1 MSLSRKRK
9 VDEENR
15 VFKDDWTERYAF
27 ILPQSSTKPFC
38 LICNETVGV
47 VKSGNVKRHYETKH
61 GHFERQ
67 YPQNTEVRTAKLRQL
82 KSSYESSNKL
92 LVRAVT
98 QQERATEASFR
109 VAWVLGKNKKP
120 FTDAEIV
127 KECLV
132 EVADALFEGKERQ
145 EISEKLKKI
154 PLSNDT
160 STRRTE
166 VLADDLV
173 KQLTDDI
180 KDAPCLSLAVDES
193 TDSTDQA
200 QLCVFVRY
208 FSKAKG
214 TFCEDILG
222 LTPLCH
228 TRGEDIYEAI
238 MQMLNERGIDVKH
251 IVSIT
256 TDGAPAMIGK
266 EKGAVQRLK
275 EQHSDLLTYHCI
287 IHQSVLCASL
297 GKEYSDVM
305 ETIMKLVNYLRASSA
320 LQHRLLRA
328 FLTEVNAA
336 YDDLLLHNN
345 VRWLSKGRVL
355 ERFWAI
361 RKDLE
366 MFLSQQKNVKASHYL
381 DFLRDNDTMEAVAF
395 LVDITSHLNE
405 LNLKLQGQGNT
416 VCDLMAAVRSF
427 ERRLEIFKSDI
438 TGPHIHFPTLLQQTN
453 GNHHRHHL
461 SFLEKL
467 AENFRMRFEGF
478 NVGRQVLLCIP
489 SPFLVKNVE
498 EFSKEIKSIFP
509 WASMA
514 SLQTELIDL
523 QENVA
528 LQEVDCDTVTFWTK
542 MVTAENFPNLQKV
555 AICVLTM
562 FGSTYRC
569 ESAFSAMNAV
579 KNSHRSSLT
588 NEHLGQCLRL
598 ATTPF
603 VPRFRQLMGDRQ
615 CHFSH

>member
-1 MSLSRKRK
+1 MYLFVYFFS
-9 VDEENR
+9 
-15 VFKDDWTERYAF
+15 F
-27 ILPQSSTKPFC
+27 
-38 LICNETVGV
+38 
-47 VKSGNVKRHYETKH
+47 
-61 GHFERQ
+61 
-67 YPQNTEVRTAKLRQL
+67 
-82 KSSYESSNKL
+82 SY
-92 LVRAVT
+92 
-98 QQERATEASFR
+98 Q
-109 VAWVLGKNKKP
+109 
-120 FTDAEIV
+120 
-127 KECLV
+127 
-132 EVADALFEGKERQ
+132 
-145 EISEKLKKI
+145 
-154 PLSNDT
+154 
-160 STRRTE
+160 
-166 VLADDLV
+166 
-173 KQLTDDI
+173 
-180 KDAPCLSLAVDES
+180 
-193 TDSTDQA
+193 
-200 QLCVFVRY
+200 
-208 FSKAKG
+208 
-214 TFCEDILG
+214 
-222 LTPLCH
+222 
-228 TRGEDIYEAI
+228 
-238 MQMLNERGIDVKH
+238 
-251 IVSIT
+251 
-256 TDGAPAMIGK
+256 
-266 EKGAVQRLK
+266 
-275 EQHSDLLTYHCI
+275 
-287 IHQSVLCASL
+287 
-297 GKEYSDVM
+297 
-305 ETIMKLVNYLRASSA
+305 
-320 LQHRLLRA
+320 
-328 FLTEVNAA
+328 VNAA
-336 YDDLLLHNN
+336 YDNLLLHNN

-381 DFLRDNDTMEAVAF
+381 DFLRDNDTMEVVAF

-453 GNHHRHHL
+453 GNHHHHHL

>member
-1 MSLSRKRK
+1 MSNGELQETSNNLKSVWK
-9 VDEENR
+9 SLTGGQLHH
-15 VFKDDWTERYAF
+15 DDD
-27 ILPQSSTKPFC
+27 IQVS
-38 LICNETVGV
+38 ETVGV

-61 GHFERQ
+61 RYFEQQ
-67 YPQNTEVRTAKLRQL
+67 YPQNTEVRTIKLRQL
-82 KSSYESSNKL
+82 KSSYESANKL
-92 LVRAVT
+92 LVRALT
-98 QQERATEASFR
+98 HQERATEASFR
-109 VAWVLGKNKKP
+109 VAWVLGKTKKP
-120 FTDAEIV
+120 VSDAEVV
-127 KECLV
+127 KECFV
-132 EVADALFEGKERQ
+132 EIAEALIEGKERQ
-145 EISEKLKKI
+145 EMSEKFKKI

-160 STRRTE
+160 LTRRTE
-166 VLADDLV
+166 ILAHDLV
-173 KQLTDDI
+173 KQLADDI

-193 TDSTDQA
+193 TDGTDQA

-214 TFCEDILG
+214 TFCEDLLG

-228 TRGEDIYEAI
+228 TKGEDIYEAI
-238 MQMLNERGIDVKH
+238 MQMLNEIGTDVKNV
-251 IVSIT
+251 VSIT
-256 TDGAPAMIGK
+256 SDGAPAMIGK

-275 EQHSDLLTYHCI
+275 EKHVDLLTYHCI

-297 GKEYSDVM
+297 GKEYAGVM
-305 ETIMKLVNYLRASSA
+305 ETTMKLVNYLRASSA

-328 FLTEVNAA
+328 FLTDVNAA
-336 YDDLLLHNN
+336 YNDLLLHNN
-345 VRWLSKGRVL
+345 VRWLSKGKVL

-366 MFLSQQKNVKASHYL
+366 MFLSQQKNVKARHFL
-381 DFLRDNDTMEAVAF
+381 DFLKNDDNLELVAF

-416 VCDLMAAVRSF
+416 VCDLIAAVRSF

-453 GNHHRHHL
+453 GNHHYHHL

-467 AENFRMRFEGF
+467 AKNFRQRFEDF
-478 NVGRQVLLCIP
+478 NVGRQVLLCIT

-498 EFSKEIKSIFP
+498 EFSKETKSIFS
-509 WASMA
+509 WANIA

-528 LQEVDCDTVTFWTK
+528 LQEVDCDTFTFWTK

-555 AICVLTM
+555 AIYVLTM

-569 ESAFSAMNAV
+569 EAAFSAMNVV
-579 KNSHRSSLT
+579 KNSYRSSLT
-588 NEHLGQCLRL
+588 NEHLYQCLRL

-603 VPRFRQLMGDRQ
+603 VPRFRHLMEDKQ

>member
-1 MSLSRKRK
+1 MASSKKRK
-9 VDEENR
+9 VDGENR

-61 GHFERQ
+61 RHFEQQ

-82 KSSYESSNKL
+82 KSSYESTNKL

-120 FTDAEIV
+120 FSDAEIV

-132 EVADALFEGKERQ
+132 EIADALFEGKERQ
-145 EISEKLKKI
+145 EMSEKLKKI

-166 VLADDLV
+166 VLAHDLV

-180 KDAPCLSLAVDES
+180 KDAPCVSLAVDES
-193 TDSTDQA
+193 TDGTDQA

-214 TFCEDILG
+214 TFCEDLLG

-238 MQMLNERGIDVKH
+238 MQMLNERGIDVKN

-275 EQHSDLLTYHCI
+275 EEHSDLLTYHC
-287 IHQSVLCASL
+287 
-297 GKEYSDVM
+297 
-305 ETIMKLVNYLRASSA
+305 
-320 LQHRLLRA
+320 
-328 FLTEVNAA
+328 NAA

-366 MFLSQQKNVKASHYL
+366 MFLSQQKNVKARHYL
-381 DFLRDNDTMEAVAF
+381 DFLRDDDSMELVAF

-478 NVGRQVLLCIP
+478 NIGRQVLLCIP

-498 EFSKEIKSIFP
+498 EFSKETKSIFP

-528 LQEVDCDTVTFWTK
+528 LQEVDCDTLTFWTK

-579 KNSHRSSLT
+579 KNSYRSSLT